1 MVKPVTESRAWQ
13 VALQLVQ
20 AIDAAWDDPVA
31 RQRAILA
38 CRNWLARQDHLPH
51 LHKLAGMLAPAMDRR
66 RLGAVIVPV
75 ERAAARRRVTD
86 VDILESDA
94 PAAAAVSG
102 APLPLTV
109 VVDCLRS
116 AFNLGGIFRT
126 AECLGVSRIWL
137 CGYTADPLQPQ
148 VAQAA
153 MGAEKL
159 VPWQVWPRVSD
170 ALEALRDEGVAR
182 VALETV
188 RDAPAPADYPWTFP
202 CALVLGNE
210 RFGLDPDTLR
220 QVDGVTR
227 IPVYGAKNSLNVVTA
242 FAVCGYAIR
251 HAWSQGRAGVRD
263 GLESVGGIRDGP
275 RN

>member
-13 VALQLVQ
+13 VALRQIQ
-20 AIDAAWDDPVA
+20 AIEAAWDDPVA

-38 CRNWLARQDHLPH
+38 CRSWLARQDHLPH
-51 LHKLAGMLAPAMDRR
+51 LHKLSGMLDPAMERR
-66 RLGAVIVPV
+66 QLGAVIAPV

-86 VDILESDA
+86 VDILDADA
-94 PAAAAVSG
+94 PVAAEVFG
-102 APLPLTV
+102 APMPLTV
-109 VVDCLRS
+109 VVDCMRS
-116 AFNLGGIFRT
+116 AFNLGGVFRA

-137 CGYTADPLQPQ
+137 CGYTADPLLPQ

-159 VPWQVWPRVSD
+159 VPWQVWPRVGD
-170 ALEALRDEGVAR
+170 ALEALRAGGVAR

-188 RDAPAPADYPWTFP
+188 RDVPAPADYPWTFP

-220 QVDGVTR
+220 QVDGVAR
-227 IPVYGAKNSLNVVTA
+227 IPVYGRKNSLNVAAA

-251 HAWSQGRAGVRD
+251 HAWNQG
-263 GLESVGGIRDGP
+263 
-275 RN
+275 